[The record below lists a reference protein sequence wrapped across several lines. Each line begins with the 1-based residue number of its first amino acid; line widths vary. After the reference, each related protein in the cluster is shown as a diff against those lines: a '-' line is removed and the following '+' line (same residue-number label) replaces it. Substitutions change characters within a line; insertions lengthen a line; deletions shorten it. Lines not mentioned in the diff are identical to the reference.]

1 MAKDPLLTVVSI
13 AGARRERV
21 QRMLR
26 SILDQDIADQIV
38 IIVYDRTENPKRD
51 LPELNRTNVIY
62 EPVDMKSTLGRLQKR
77 AVLTASTDVI
87 AFIEEHVVVPAGW
100 ARESLRL
107 HGQGYAGVTGVFA
120 SGNPQHR
127 FARIIFSI
135 TYGNWI
141 LSRQGGETTDIPG
154 DNSTFIRS
162 KLLKFEDELEVLLST
177 DILLIRR
184 LVADGEKLY
193 RAANLTLKHWNENL
207 FLDGW
212 IALLYWNQ
220 MYICNR
226 LAIEKWSPWRRILRF
241 LTIPLV
247 PFVRAW
253 KSYRRAKE
261 NAEDMRQFF
270 SDLPQSFL
278 LHAGSATGMAAGLLF
293 GYQESVCRF
302 TDCET
307 NARRWD

>member
-1 MAKDPLLTVVSI
+1 MAKDPLLTVVLI
-13 AGARRERV
+13 AGTHRERV

-26 SILDQDIADQIV
+26 SVLDQDIADQIV
-38 IIVYDRTENPKRD
+38 IMVYDRTENPSRN
-51 LPELNRTNVIY
+51 LPELNAPNVIY
-62 EPVDMKSTLGRLQKR
+62 EPVDIKSTLGQLQKR
-77 AVLTASTDVI
+77 AVLATSTDVI
-87 AFIEEHVVVPAGW
+87 AFIEEHVVVPPGW

-107 HGQGYAGVTGVFA
+107 HGQGYAGVTGIFT

-135 TYGNWI
+135 TYGNLM
-141 LSRQGGETTDIPG
+141 LSRQGGEATDIPG
-154 DNSTFIRS
+154 DNSTFLRA
-162 KLLKFEDELEVLLST
+162 KLLKFKDELEVLLST

-193 RAANLTLKHWNENL
+193 RAANLTLKHWNETL

-212 IALLYWNQ
+212 MALLYWNQ

-226 LAIEKWSPWRRILRF
+226 LAVEKWSRSRRVLRL

-270 SDLPQSFL
+270 SDLPSSFL
-278 LHAGSATGMAAGLLF
+278 LHAGSAIGMGTGLLF
-293 GYQESVCRF
+293 GYQESLWRF

-307 NARRWD
+307 NAIRLD